1 MPEMDKDTQINAL
14 KRRLDIQSQELKR
27 LQIEN
32 DIYKETAIRSE
43 NVAIMSDA
51 LTRNTNQV
59 IQKKLT
65 ELNKLL
71 QEHGETIKSLKERLR
86 KYEEVD

>member
-14 KRRLDIQSQELKR
+14 KRRLDIQSTEIKR

>member
-1 MPEMDKDTQINAL
+1 MPEMDKDTQLNAL
-14 KRRLDIQSQELKR
+14 KRRLDIQSAEIKR

-51 LTRNTNQV
+51 LTRNTNNI